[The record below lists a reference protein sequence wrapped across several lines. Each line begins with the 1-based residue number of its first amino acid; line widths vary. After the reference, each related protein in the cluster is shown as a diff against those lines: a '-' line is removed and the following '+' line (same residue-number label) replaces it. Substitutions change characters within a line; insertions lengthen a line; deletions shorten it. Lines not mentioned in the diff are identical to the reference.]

1 MDVPLSEVGPI
12 EGVLSDNVPRP
23 VNAGRIKVNTLP
35 PNDAER
41 MRVQWQTWVPIRSD
55 GTFTVEGWPP
65 NEKIQ
70 LIALCDG
77 FIARSGEPPPEC
89 EGRANDPYL
98 RPQVFDP
105 LETSPITVEMVP
117 LVECV
122 VKTIDEESQPIAGVE
137 VESCPNVGWW
147 NVGAQIYCAPLI
159 KDERI
164 LKYRSAQSG
173 TDHVFP
179 QPFRT
184 TSNRS
189 GIAKLGLPE
198 GKRSLWILSDAYE
211 LPIHLGSRRTR
222 IELASGKTTEATLHM
237 QPRGTEQLSD
247 WDKLA
252 GVVLGC
258 STREGRRVLALPGVS
273 DKMMEFTER
282 FREAKAQDDPELLA
296 GAYAV
301 VAGAFADIEDFGEAA
316 RWYEKASR
324 QQEEIERNDD

>member
-1 MDVPLSEVGPI
+1 M
-12 EGVLSDNVPRP
+12 
-23 VNAGRIKVNTLP
+23 
-35 PNDAER
+35 
-41 MRVQWQTWVPIRSD
+41 
-55 GTFTVEGWPP
+55 
-65 NEKIQ
+65 
-70 LIALCDG
+70 
-77 FIARSGEPPPEC
+77 
-89 EGRANDPYL
+89 
-98 RPQVFDP
+98 
-105 LETSPITVEMVP
+105 
-117 LVECV
+117 
-122 VKTIDEESQPIAGVE
+122 KTIDEESQPIAGVE